1 VGSWVYERVL
11 IVLTHRGEKNTFLAG
26 VGGWVDE
33 RVCLNLLAGVIGCV
47 DDGVCLNERVCL
59 GG

>member
-1 VGSWVYERVL
+1 
-11 IVLTHRGEKNTFLAG
+11 
-26 VGGWVDE
+26 VDE